1 MKKICIIT
9 NYYNSTN
16 YGGILQAYALCKALN
31 SLEGVEAEQI
41 SYDYDSHIVKKKKNI
56 KLLLKRNVK
65 RCLSLWI
72 KKYGVSED
80 EEKKIAFK
88 YFVDRH
94 IPHTET
100 LYKDGE
106 LIKIIDR
113 YDCYVT
119 GSDQV
124 WNPVS
129 MDDNFFL
136 EFVSNKKKI
145 AYASSLGAD
154 VIEPVLLEQICKKIS
169 SFHFVSVREKS
180 AKSMLE
186 MNGIKNVELM
196 PDPVFL
202 LRDRDWKTI
211 SIIPPCK
218 KFLFVYFLSN
228 NINIRK
234 KALLFANKRGLQV
247 YDFSPLFLFN
257 DKEAIN
263 CSQMGPEA
271 FIGHIC
277 CSDFCFTDSFHC
289 TAFSIIFQKRFLVF
303 EREPVE
309 NITSNTRIQTILEQM
324 NLLERLVTE
333 SQEIDKLA
341 EQQIG
346 RCDEIIQ
353 QIRTA
358 GYSYLE
364 RAVGYEKE
372 KY

>member
-1 MKKICIIT
+1 M
-9 NYYNSTN
+9 
-16 YGGILQAYALCKALN
+16 
-31 SLEGVEAEQI
+31 
-41 SYDYDSHIVKKKKNI
+41 KKKKNI

-180 AKSMLE
+180 YTCS
-186 MNGIKNVELM
+186 
-196 PDPVFL
+196 P
-202 LRDRDWKTI
+202 
-211 SIIPPCK
+211 
-218 KFLFVYFLSN
+218 
-228 NINIRK
+228 
-234 KALLFANKRGLQV
+234 LLFAKSNAFFLIFILFDKKYTNKNFLQ
-247 YDFSPLFLFN
+247 
-257 DKEAIN
+257 
-263 CSQMGPEA
+263 G
-271 FIGHIC
+271 G
-277 CSDFCFTDSFHC
+277 
-289 TAFSIIFQKRFLVF
+289 IIDIVFQSR
-303 EREPVE
+303 
-309 NITSNTRIQTILEQM
+309 
-324 NLLERLVTE
+324 
-333 SQEIDKLA
+333 
-341 EQQIG
+341 
-346 RCDEIIQ
+346 
-353 QIRTA
+353 
-358 GYSYLE
+358 
-364 RAVGYEKE
+364 
-372 KY
+372 